1 MEEDKVLLTV
11 IFTSSPT
18 MAIFTLSAR
27 LRRTDFSKPSH
38 WSVEAKR
45 DFSKRTPAAS
55 RLVTIACSKT
65 SRREMKKP
73 LDASYFPEEIEA
85 VDLEELEALDTDG
98 QFHKTLAYENMMLNG
113 TMKGEKGEL
122 MVSTF
127 VTYYLSRQKSY
138 PPHSKMY
145 MKEDIILK
153 GILAG
158 PGVKVTHG

>member
-1 MEEDKVLLTV
+1 MNDFTALFRQALAKAQAVLDDSREENKEAY
-11 IFTSSPT
+11 IG
-18 MAIFTLSAR
+18 AIRELSAYIMNM
-27 LRRTDFSKPSH
+27 RT
-38 WSVEAKR
+38 
-45 DFSKRTPAAS
+45 
-55 RLVTIACSKT
+55 
-65 SRREMKKP
+65 
-73 LDASYFPEEIEA
+73 EEIEA
-85 VDLEELEALDTDG
+85 ASLEDLEALDTDG

-113 TMKGEKGEL
+113 AMKGEKGEL

>member
-1 MEEDKVLLTV
+1 MSD
-11 IFTSSPT
+11 FTAVFRK
-18 MAIFTLSAR
+18 AI
-27 LRRTDFSKPSH
+27 
-38 WSVEAKR
+38 
-45 DFSKRTPAAS
+45 
-55 RLVTIACSKT
+55 
-65 SRREMKKP
+65 
-73 LDASYFPEEIEA
+73 DASQAVLDDDCQKNREAYIEVIWALSSLVRKMTPEEIEA
-85 VDLEELEALDTDG
+85 VSLEDLEALDTDG

-113 TMKGEKGEL
+113 AMKGEKGEL